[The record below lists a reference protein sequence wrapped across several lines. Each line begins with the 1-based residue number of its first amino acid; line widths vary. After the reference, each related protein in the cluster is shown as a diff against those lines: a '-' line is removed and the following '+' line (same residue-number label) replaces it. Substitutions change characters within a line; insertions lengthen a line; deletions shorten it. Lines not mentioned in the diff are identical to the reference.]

1 MKKLYILFSLIAAVT
16 FTACSKQDAAAPTE
30 ITTNLVASVNGQ
42 QQVPANNSMATG
54 SFTGTYT
61 SSTRVLTYTV
71 TYQGITPQSAH
82 IHNSS
87 GAVAIPFVN
96 LASPIMGSLTLTNDQ
111 ATDLLGNGMYVNIH
125 SAAFPA
131 GEIRGN
137 IHKQ

>member
-1 MKKLYILFSLIAAVT
+1 MKKSYILLSLIAVAA
-16 FTACSKQDAAAPTE
+16 FTSCSKKQDATPTE
-30 ITTNLVASVNGQ
+30 ITTNLMASIDGR
-42 QQVPANNSMATG
+42 QQVPANSSMATG

-61 SSTRVLTYTV
+61 NSSHVLTYTV
-71 TYQGITPQSAH
+71 IYQGITPSSAH

-96 LASPIMGSLTLTNDQ
+96 LASPIMGSLTLTADQ
-111 ATDLLGNGMYVNIH
+111 ATDLLNNGMYVNIH

-137 IHKQ
+137 IRKQ